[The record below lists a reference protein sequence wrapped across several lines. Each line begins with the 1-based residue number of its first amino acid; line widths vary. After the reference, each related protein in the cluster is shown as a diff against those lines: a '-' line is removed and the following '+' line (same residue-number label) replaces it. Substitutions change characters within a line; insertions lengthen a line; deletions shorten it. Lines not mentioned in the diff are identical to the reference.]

1 MPVFMKITPSTA
13 KGKKYTAVFS
23 HKVDGKMKKIKT
35 THFGSAGASDYLQ
48 HKDKDRRER
57 YRERHKKDL
66 KTGDYKRAG
75 FLSYYLLWGDS
86 SSLQKNISMYKK
98 RFNLK

>member
-1 MPVFMKITPSTA
+1 MKITPSTA

-23 HKVDGKMKKIKT
+23 NKVDGKIKKIKT
-35 THFGSAGASDYLQ
+35 THFGSAGASDYLLN
-48 HKDKDRRER
+48 KDKDRRER
-57 YRERHKKDL
+57 YRQRHKKDL

-75 FLSYYLLWGDS
+75 FLSYYLLWGDTT
-86 SSLQKNISMYKK
+86 SLQKNISMYKK